1 MWTSSAFDKMVLKLC
16 VIGDLLRLQ
25 YHVLYIDADVF
36 LFHNPF
42 PYLSRYPDVDFVAQ
56 RDDDICAGFMYMHP
70 TSPMRRLIHM
80 SVMTMYSR
88 EIMDQD
94 AIVFL
99 SKAMKDSIRFEF
111 LPNNLF
117 MSGRDYAE
125 QHQFIWDHSG
135 IIFALSIISI

>member
-1 MWTSSAFDKMVLKLC
+1 MWTTSAFDKMVLKLC

-36 LFHNPF
+36 LFQNPF
-42 PYLSRYPDVDFVAQ
+42 PYLSRYSEVDFVAQ

-70 TSPMRRLIHM
+70 TIPMKRLIHM
-80 SVMTMYSR
+80 SVGTMYSR
-88 EIMDQD
+88 QIMDQD
-94 AIVFL
+94 AIVFIT
-99 SKAMKDSIRFEF
+99 KVMKNTIRFEF

-125 QHQFIWDHSG
+125 QHQFIWDHPG
-135 IIFALSIISI
+135 IFLTLLIISI